1 MPDPIGQDGKDRE
14 LRLEGWE
21 DGGLPPLHMG
31 GKARFPG
38 LFVAS
43 LPPQQEGS
51 HAGTEGVAGLRGGGS
66 PLLLR
71 CGLVCGNGNV
81 RGPRGHVRGPR
92 AGGGDAKRH
101 DELCPPTL
109 GPRSGTKR
117 RSWLVKPPMP
127 LRFRTFEPALQQQPA
142 AKKSPGR
149 RETLG
154 ASKNRGYLL
163 SQLVGQY
170 HRRW

>member
-1 MPDPIGQDGKDRE
+1 MLEKQRTSPGMMGRRWPPSSAYGRE
-14 LRLEGWE
+14 GTFSRAFRS
-21 DGGLPPLHMG
+21 LPTPTAG
-31 GKARFPG
+31 GKPRWHRRSSWPKGRRKPVAAAVRARK
-38 LFVAS
+38 
-43 LPPQQEGS
+43 
-51 HAGTEGVAGLRGGGS
+51 
-66 PLLLR
+66 
-71 CGLVCGNGNV
+71 CGNGNV